1 MFWRKSLVI
10 ATALVGV
17 LSTSTVYAAEKTEV
31 IATIKPI
38 HSLLSSLMKNVGTP
52 ILLIKDKVPL
62 NYTPSEAD
70 LQELKKADLVVWM
83 GPELEQSLSTTLS
96 NSKNTFEMLSYSDF
110 KILPQRNN
118 ENRRDPYMWLDV
130 RNAEVMIDALYE
142 NLVNVDPAHEKQYAE
157 NRTTVK
163 RDIAALDRQF
173 EFGFRAIAAG
183 QSWLYH
189 DTQQYFEQSYAF
201 KVRDILATNPG
212 DEADMANMLTLRTKL
227 NDMGPVCFFTEE
239 GLTDKN
245 LSFAL
250 DGSDTKVATLKSY
263 GLSFKAGPNL
273 YQEMMQY
280 NFDTIANCFKNIGA
294 TYVEPTKRKK
304 PE

>member
-10 ATALVGV
+10 ATALVGA
-17 LSTSTVYAAEKTEV
+17 LSSSTLYAAEKTDV

-38 HSLLSSLMKNVGTP
+38 HSLLSGLMKGVDTP
-52 ILLIKDKVPL
+52 GLLIKDKVPQD
-62 NYTPSEAD
+62 YTPSETD
-70 LQELKKADLVVWM
+70 LQTLKKADLVVWM
-83 GPELEQSLSTTLS
+83 GPELEQSLSTVLS
-96 NSKNTFEMLSYSDF
+96 NSKNAFEMLSYSDF
-110 KILPQRNN
+110 KILPQRND
-118 ENRRDPYMWLDV
+118 EKRRDPYMWLDV
-130 RNAEVMIDALYE
+130 RNAEVIIDALYE
-142 NLVNVDPAHEKQYAE
+142 NLVNVDHAHEKQYAE
-157 NRTTVK
+157 NRKIVK
-163 RDIAALDRQF
+163 REIAALDRQF

-201 KVRDILATNPG
+201 KVRDILATNAG

-239 GLTDKN
+239 GMTDKN

-250 DGSDTKVATLKSY
+250 DGSHAKVATLKSY
-263 GLSFKAGPNL
+263 GLSFKAGPDL
-273 YQEMMQY
+273 YQDMMRY

-294 TYVEPTKRKK
+294 QYVEPTKRKK

>member
-17 LSTSTVYAAEKTEV
+17 LSTSAAYAAQKTEV

-38 HSLLSSLMKNVGTP
+38 HSLLSSLMKDVGTP
-52 ILLIKDKVPL
+52 VLLIKDKVPL
-62 NYTPSEAD
+62 NYVPSETD
-70 LQELKKADLVVWM
+70 LQKLKKADLVVWM
-83 GPELEQSLSTTLS
+83 GPELEQSLSTSLS
-96 NSKNTFEMLSYSDF
+96 NSKNAFEMLSYSDF

-118 ENRRDPYMWLDV
+118 DKRRDPYMWLDV
-130 RNAEVMIDALYE
+130 RNAEVMVDALYD
-142 NLVNVDPAHEKQYAE
+142 NLVNIDPKHEKTYTE
-157 NRTTVK
+157 NRRAMK
-163 RDIAALDRQF
+163 REIAALDRKF
-173 EFGFRAIAAG
+173 EFGFRSIAAG

-201 KVRDILATNPG
+201 KVRDILATNAG
-212 DEADMANMLTLRTKL
+212 DEADMANMLTLRAKL

-263 GLSFKAGPNL
+263 GLSFKTGPGL

-280 NFDTIANCFKNIGA
+280 NFDTIANCFKDIGA